1 MTKSVE
7 IFERANAAIAAM
19 QKTADAH
26 GCGQVWRELP
36 DATIDTKIFALR
48 AAWAARCL
56 VCAKALEA
64 AMQVDEEVCS
74 VVPDLSKAEFWC
86 KRVEEYMRWTAP
98 ETVEVDQ

>member
-7 IFERANAAIAAM
+7 IFERANAALAAM

-26 GCGQVWRELP
+26 GFGQVWRELP
-36 DATIDTKIFALR
+36 DATIDTKIVALR
-48 AAWAARCL
+48 AAWAARCH

-64 AMQVDEEVCS
+64 SMQVDAEVCS
-74 VVPDLSKAEFWC
+74 VVPDLGLAEIWC
-86 KRVEEYMRWTAP
+86 KRVEEYVRWTAP